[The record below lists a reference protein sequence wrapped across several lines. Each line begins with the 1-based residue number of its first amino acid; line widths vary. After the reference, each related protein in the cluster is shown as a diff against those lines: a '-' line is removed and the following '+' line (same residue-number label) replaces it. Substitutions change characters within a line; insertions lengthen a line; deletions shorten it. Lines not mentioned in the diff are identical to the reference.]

1 MGLCISGIE
10 ILAQR
15 EREREGGR
23 LLTCVS
29 SMFTYSLSIEMQKAH
44 VLLVGHT
51 EKKKTIAIKL
61 I

>member
-15 EREREGGR
+15 EREGGR

-29 SMFTYSLSIEMQKAH
+29 SMYTYSLSIEMQKAH

>member
-29 SMFTYSLSIEMQKAH
+29 SMYTYSLSIEMQKAH
-44 VLLVGHT
+44 VL
-51 EKKKTIAIKL
+51 
-61 I
+61 

>member
-15 EREREGGR
+15 ERERGR

-29 SMFTYSLSIEMQKAH
+29 SMYTYSLSIEMQKVH